1 MTVKQTIYLGEPH
14 TFDPLVEIS
23 KRWIDGSMAAQG
35 IQVYCMNRR
44 FTVADMPGYGKANLQ
59 TEAGLFLSCKLRWNG
74 SRLRQLTSVCW
85 FIQSAAGCSCCA
97 PEVEWAMEARDS
109 GLVGDTTKG
118 PMALLNM
125 GS

>member
-1 MTVKQTIYLGEPH
+1 
-14 TFDPLVEIS
+14 
-23 KRWIDGSMAAQG
+23 MAAQG

-59 TEAGLFLSCKLRWNG
+59 TEADLYGLFLSYKLRWNG
-74 SRLRQLTSVCW
+74 PRLRQLTSVCW
-85 FIQSAAGCSCCA
+85 FIHSAAGCSCCA

-109 GLVGDTTKG
+109 GLVGLSFSIQIVGDTTKG
-118 PMALLNM
+118 LTDLLNM